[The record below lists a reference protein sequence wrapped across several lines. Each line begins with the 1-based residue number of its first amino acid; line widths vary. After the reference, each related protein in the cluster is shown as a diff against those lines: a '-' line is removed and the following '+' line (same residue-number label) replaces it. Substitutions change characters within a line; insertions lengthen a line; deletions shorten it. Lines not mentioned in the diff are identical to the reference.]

1 MNASS
6 TPTEAPSIADLTKSQ
21 THTVEWVNGNWTS
34 GHIEVDNS
42 FQRRFV
48 WQRKHQVRLIETI
61 LLGYATPEI
70 YLWRLETD
78 SATGKTRYSI
88 VDGQQRIRS
97 IVDFINNVYP
107 LSPAYLGPDGLA
119 LGVAGKKFHELGD
132 LRRKIWGYSLTMN
145 LISDAVSRAQIKK
158 MFLRLN
164 STNMSLNPQELRHA
178 EFDGEFIKVAERIA
192 NNPVWRE
199 NDIKLFGEPEVRRMR
214 DVQFVTSILI
224 YLRRGISEELSQAN
238 INAIYDSF
246 NTNYPE
252 AADDE
257 AEVIKLVRSAISIA
271 DGYSVA
277 LKLLRAK
284 IHLYT
289 LMVAI
294 PRLDL
299 ADPIPDEIKSRYR
312 QFVDAYVSSP
322 FSEVVQEMAADGEGA
337 PTPATATVDDVDAD
351 VPLEAWEKVAEEYR
365 MLSIEGV
372 QKRQN
377 RTRRVALLVRW
388 LKDGEF
394 QSVIGDAWTEDDGAE
409 QSDELEIIDGSEVST
424 DVQTPPPEQATFAAD
439 HFAQPVGP

>member
-1 MNASS
+1 
-6 TPTEAPSIADLTKSQ
+6 
-21 THTVEWVNGNWTS
+21 VEWVNGHWNS
-34 GHIEVDNS
+34 GHIQVDNS

-70 YLWRLETD
+70 YLWRLDTD

-107 LSPAYLGPDGLA
+107 LSAHYLGPDGLA
-119 LGVAGKKFHELGD
+119 LGIAGKKFHDLGEL
-132 LRRKIWGYSLTMN
+132 RKKIWSYSLTMN
-145 LISDAVSRAQIKK
+145 MISDSVSRAQIKK

-199 NDIKLFGEPEVRRMR
+199 KDINLFGEPEVRRMR

-224 YLRRGISEELSQAN
+224 YLRRGVSEELSQAN

-252 AADDE
+252 AASDE
-257 AEVIKLVRSAISIA
+257 AEVIRLVRSAVSIA

-289 LMVAI
+289 LLVAI
-294 PRLDL
+294 PRLDM
-299 ADPIPDEIKSRYR
+299 ADPIPDEIKARYR

-322 FSEVVQEMAADGEGA
+322 FSQDHEVEADGEPA
-337 PTPATATVDDVDAD
+337 PVGEAAGTEV
-351 VPLEAWEKVAEEYR
+351 LEAWEKVAEEYR

-394 QSVIGDAWTEDDGAE
+394 HSVIGDAWTEEGEADP
-409 QSDELEIIDGSEVST
+409 SDELEIIDGSELAP
-424 DVQTPPPEQATFAAD
+424 DVEAPPPEQATFAD
-439 HFAQPVGP
+439 SSPVQPSGG

>member
-1 MNASS
+1 M
-6 TPTEAPSIADLTKSQ
+6 
-21 THTVEWVNGNWTS
+21 EWVNTNWTS

-48 WQRKHQVRLIETI
+48 WQKKHQVRLIETI

-70 YLWRLETD
+70 YLWLLETD
-78 SATGKTRYSI
+78 NATGKTRYSI

-97 IVDFINNVYP
+97 IVDFVNNKFA
-107 LSPAYLGPDGLA
+107 LTASYLGPDGVA
-119 LGVAGKKFHELGD
+119 LGVGGKKFHELGD
-132 LRRKIWGYSLTMN
+132 LRKKIWAYSLTMN
-145 LISDAVSRAQIKK
+145 MISDAVSRAQIKK

-199 NDIKLFGEPEVRRMR
+199 NDVKLFGEPEIRRMR

-224 YLRRGISEELSQAN
+224 YLRRGVSEELSQSN
-238 INAIYDSF
+238 INAIYDAF
-246 NTNYPE
+246 NSHYPE

-257 AEVIKLVRSAISIA
+257 AEVLKLVRTAISIA
-271 DGYSVA
+271 DGYNVA

-299 ADPIPDEIKSRYR
+299 TDPVSDEIKARYR

-322 FSEVVQEMAADGEGA
+322 FAAVDEELDEGA
-337 PTPATATVDDVDAD
+337 VESAPAAAGSGDDVEEDD

-394 QSVIGDAWTEDDGAE
+394 QSVIGDAWSDDDGAE
-409 QSDELEIIDGSEVST
+409 PSDELEIIDGSEAAA
-424 DVQTPPPEQATFAAD
+424 DVQTPPPEEATFASSDPAL
-439 HFAQPVGP
+439 PVGA